1 MQERKPSKM
10 EPFTQATSPNM
21 QANIPAPAIT
31 HALSFIQADGT
42 SLTEVAHEARNM
54 VAALGVY
61 CDLLEG
67 PGVLAPQ
74 YQHYGS
80 ELKMVAAA
88 SRRLVD
94 RLAALDHQGPSIATD
109 GTLLAGDG
117 VIPGALS
124 LAAVTKPRVVKYL
137 QQLPSTLIKD
147 LGWDLRANSNLLS
160 ALAGPAINVTVDTP
174 EDALPV
180 RLTSEDFT
188 RILVNLIKNAAEA
201 MPQGGHIHL
210 TMRACSSDTGE
221 DGSVILNV
229 EDNGPGIPQSALDK
243 IFEAGFTTR
252 IESGQ
257 TAPAMRRGLGLPI
270 TRSLVEAA
278 GGHIH
283 AANRDPLGACFQI
296 ELPLR
301 TV

>member
-1 MQERKPSKM
+1 M
-10 EPFTQATSPNM
+10 ESLTQATSSNTP
-21 QANIPAPAIT
+21 ARIPASAIAPALNFT
-31 HALSFIQADGT
+31 QADGT

-61 CDLLEG
+61 CELLEG
-67 PGVLAPQ
+67 PGVLAAQ
-74 YQHYGS
+74 FQHYGS

-94 RLAALDHQGPSIATD
+94 RLAALDNQSGGAIATEDCVSASD
-109 GTLLAGDG
+109 GM
-117 VIPGALS
+117 IPGAPS
-124 LAAVTKPRVVKYL
+124 LAAVTKPKVAKYL
-137 QQLPSTLIKD
+137 EQLPSTLIKD
-147 LGWDLRANSNLLS
+147 LGWELRANAKLLS
-160 ALAGPAINVTVDTP
+160 ALAGPAIHIAVDTT

-188 RILVNLIKNAAEA
+188 RILVNLTKNAAEA
-201 MPQGGHIHL
+201 MPQGGHIRL
-210 TMRACSSDTGE
+210 TVRACAPGPGE
-221 DGSVILNV
+221 EASVLLNV
-229 EDNGPGIPQSALDK
+229 EDNGPGIPQSTLDK

-257 TAPAMRRGLGLPI
+257 TAPTIHRGLGLAI

-278 GGHIH
+278 GGHMH
-283 AANRDPLGACFQI
+283 AANRDPVGACFQI

-301 TV
+301 AA